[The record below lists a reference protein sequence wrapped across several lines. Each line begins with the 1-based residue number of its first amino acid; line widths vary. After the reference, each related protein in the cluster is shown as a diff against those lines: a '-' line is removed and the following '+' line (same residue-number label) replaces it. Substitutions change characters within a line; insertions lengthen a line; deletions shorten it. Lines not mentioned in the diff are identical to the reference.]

1 MLNITTSAGRKVV
14 NISFYYF
21 LLLDVCVSF
30 LLSYFDDMGYDPVV
44 IFRHFSI
51 GSSEGRLTQPP
62 SMFKLPSVPSEAVSS
77 SKEFTEINVFSI
89 TC

>member
-1 MLNITTSAGRKVV
+1 
-14 NISFYYF
+14 
-21 LLLDVCVSF
+21 
-30 LLSYFDDMGYDPVV
+30 MGYDPVI